1 MNNSQYGQV
10 DEYGLEREKIQC
22 IAKKLRA
29 LRGKN
34 NILWDSPAEWGVK
47 YSYMK
52 GKPTKALTITL
63 SPTGCAWAKNGG
75 CTMCGEYEGS
85 SKGDSI
91 PDYLHIA
98 QFAKAVAELV
108 PLYKPKWLRINQEG
122 NYANNNETKQV
133 VQKTILKLATQL
145 KGIKRITIE
154 SRPQYLTEEILT
166 VYSNIIKNSG
176 IELEIGMGFESG
188 NDVIRNICIN
198 KGESI
203 ADFEKTLKLMKKHGI
218 LSLAYVLLKPPFLTE
233 NEAIGDAVNSI
244 IYANKIGFE
253 RISLEPM
260 SIHKYTIVDALTR
273 LSQYSTPW
281 LWSLIEVI
289 KQCRDISELGIGGIG
304 YYPIPAHLSQ
314 NHCNCK
320 TINVKKKGNIIQV
333 KECEKHIFDALK
345 KFSRYRDFSVFDNL
359 FFSCMATWKSECGS
373 CDSLL
378 SLKERIIDQLNNI
391 DINQYELSVKKD
403 LDIINPMNTIF
414 AGSIYI
420 ARGSQTQHYSNGG

>member
-1 MNNSQYGQV
+1 
-10 DEYGLEREKIQC
+10 
-22 IAKKLRA
+22 
-29 LRGKN
+29 
-34 NILWDSPAEWGVK
+34 
-47 YSYMK
+47 
-52 GKPTKALTITL
+52 
-63 SPTGCAWAKNGG
+63 
-75 CTMCGEYEGS
+75 
-85 SKGDSI
+85 
-91 PDYLHIA
+91 
-98 QFAKAVAELV
+98 
-108 PLYKPKWLRINQEG
+108 
-122 NYANNNETKQV
+122 
-133 VQKTILKLATQL
+133 
-145 KGIKRITIE
+145 
-154 SRPQYLTEEILT
+154 
-166 VYSNIIKNSG
+166 
-176 IELEIGMGFESG
+176 
-188 NDVIRNICIN
+188 
-198 KGESI
+198 
-203 ADFEKTLKLMKKHGI
+203 
-218 LSLAYVLLKPPFLTE
+218 
-233 NEAIGDAVNSI
+233 
-244 IYANKIGFE
+244 
-253 RISLEPM
+253 M